1 MGGEASCA
9 GRRPANGSH
18 AAISIADKFLKEET
32 MNTAVEIA
40 DVLKDAVGN
49 DQVLDR
55 WLDRPQDIGTQYRSL
70 SPEAKDL
77 LIEFFRQINL
87 RIDARVRGD
96 REALDRVMQIFRAS
110 QKAFNDMRWMNW
122 IIFSVGVAL
131 VVVSVGLGITG
142 QREVY
147 VLLFG
152 GMGVVSLIV
161 YLLVRPMQG
170 VRDALSDFLQAHITF
185 ETVNQQIGAW
195 HPKYF
200 MPKDIHEV
208 QQVSDALQGIRESS
222 ARLLEHVLEHEGTEL
237 TRKGG

>member
-1 MGGEASCA
+1 
-9 GRRPANGSH
+9 
-18 AAISIADKFLKEET
+18 
-32 MNTAVEIA
+32 MNTAIEMA
-40 DVLKDAVGN
+40 DVLKDALEN

-55 WLDRPQDIGTQYRSL
+55 WLERPQDIYKHYSSL
-70 SPEAKDL
+70 SPEVKEL
-77 LIEFFRQINL
+77 LVKFFRQINL
-87 RIDARVRGD
+87 QIDARVRGD
-96 REALDRVMQIFRAS
+96 LLAHDRVKQVFHSS
-110 QKAFNDMRWMNW
+110 QTAFNDMRLMNL
-122 IIFSVGVAL
+122 IIFIVGVAL
-131 VVVSVGLGITG
+131 VTVSVWLGITG
-142 QREVY
+142 QREIY

-152 GMGVVSLIV
+152 GMGIVSLIA

-185 ETVNQQIGAW
+185 DTANQQIGAW

-222 ARLLEHVLEHEGTEL
+222 ARLLEHVLEQKGTEL